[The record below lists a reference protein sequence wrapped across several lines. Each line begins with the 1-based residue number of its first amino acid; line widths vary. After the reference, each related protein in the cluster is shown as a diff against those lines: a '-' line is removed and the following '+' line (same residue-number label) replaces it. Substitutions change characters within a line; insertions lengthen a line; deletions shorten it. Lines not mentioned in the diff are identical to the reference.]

1 MRALSEKFRYQVS
14 QGIAM
19 FVGCVLLT
27 IGLSGLFGVFLQP
40 IAEISFL
47 LEPMGFSPY
56 YEQLYLYALTVV
68 GSWLVLFFYAR
79 LAALTAICLIGF
91 KWAAIN
97 GFIHP

>member
-1 MRALSEKFRYQVS
+1 
-14 QGIAM
+14 M

-47 LEPMGFSPY
+47 LEPMGFGPY
-56 YEQLYLYALTVV
+56 YDRLYWNGLTVV
-68 GSWLVLFFYAR
+68 GFWLVLFFYAR

-91 KWAAIN
+91 KWAVLSD
-97 GFIHP
+97 FIGS

>member
-1 MRALSEKFRYQVS
+1 
-14 QGIAM
+14 M
-19 FVGCVLLT
+19 FVGSVLLT

-56 YEQLYLYALTVV
+56 YDRLYWYALTVV

-91 KWAAIN
+91 KWVVLN
-97 GFIHP
+97 GFIGL